1 MSTFYIG
8 GNLGLGTTMNVAS
21 PRQVTRMRGK
31 GIKAVSC
38 SEGCTAAISS
48 DGRMYTWGS
57 GMAGQLGHGN
67 MFRLPEPKLLSIF
80 GDEVVIEQ
88 VGGFFQKQAGTERE
102 ATGTM

>member
-1 MSTFYIG
+1 
-8 GNLGLGTTMNVAS
+8 
-21 PRQVTRMRGK
+21 MRGK
-31 GIKAVSC
+31 GIKAVAC

-80 GDEVVIEQ
+80 GDEVIIEQ
-88 VGGFFQKQAGTERE
+88 VRLGWTCHSLGEAGCSVL
-102 ATGTM
+102 A